1 MQSYI
6 EHAAVCV
13 KDILWSE
20 KFFKEALGME
30 ETRRAENEDGS
41 LKSIWF
47 KNGLQLMAA
56 GDKQSHHLGLVVD
69 DYQEARRIMLSY
81 EGVKQAEGKPEKWL
95 ELPDGLMLELFQ
107 AKAGA
112 IEEVLSITIK

>member
-69 DYQEARRIMLSY
+69 DYQYAGTHDSVR
-81 EGVKQAEGKPEKWL
+81 GKCRAYKAL
-95 ELPDGLMLELFQ
+95 RF
-107 AKAGA
+107 AK
-112 IEEVLSITIK
+112 ILVPFSI